1 MNEIGESAGWGGGTH
16 MHTVL
21 ESNKN
26 EKNKDTHTRSASR
39 VTHTQKECNDSVT
52 SINTHVRPFFSHRLI
67 IKRR

>member
-26 EKNKDTHTRSASR
+26 KKKIKTHRH
-39 VTHTQKECNDSVT
+39 THGVLVE
-52 SINTHVRPFFSHRLI
+52 
-67 IKRR
+67 